1 MKYGIDTRCQHLA
14 DDNKDNIWG
23 DQLSNLSVCNICKR
37 QSRRRKW
44 L

>member
-1 MKYGIDTRCQHLA
+1 MIHDVSIWLTIIRMKYM
-14 DDNKDNIWG
+14 G